1 MTLYIGLDGH
11 SKTST
16 FVCVNGHGKVVA
28 TQQVITCE
36 RELLEFIRGQ
46 RGTKKLIFE
55 ESHLSQWFYALLL
68 KEVDEL
74 TVCHPGYL
82 GKKPGAKTDLRD
94 ATHLAQELRCGHVI
108 PVFHDQSQMMELRS
122 LVSGYKDLVQEIV
135 RTKNRYKS
143 LFRSEA
149 IKTPGVGVYRS
160 AERIQELSRKVD
172 RFVAEQL
179 FAQIQFLDEKK
190 KIYIDQFKSNMTK
203 HPDLK
208 RLDAIP
214 GIDCVRA
221 HVIASIIC
229 SAHRFKNKHKL
240 WAYSMLVRHNQLSD
254 GVSYGKVKVA
264 GRVELREAFI
274 GIAESIMQCTN
285 NPLRSYYVSLKESG
299 IEHHNAKIALARK
312 VASIC
317 LAVLKNRRPYEEE
330 QVKRTIAKV
339 SKAGLI

>member
-16 FVCVNGHGKVVA
+16 FVCVNGHGKVVDSK
-28 TQQVITCE
+28 QIVTCE
-36 RELLEFIRGQ
+36 RELLDYVRSKNGI
-46 RGTKKLIFE
+46 KKLIFE
-55 ESHLSQWFYALLL
+55 ESHLSQWLYALLL

-82 GKKPGAKTDLRD
+82 GKKTGAKTDLRD
-94 ATHLAQELRCGHVI
+94 ATHLAQELRCGHVV
-108 PVFHDQSQMMELRS
+108 PVFHDPGRMMELRA

-135 RTKNRYKS
+135 RTKNRYKA

-149 IKTPGVGVYRS
+149 IRTPGVGVYRS
-160 AERIQELSRKVD
+160 DERIKELSRQVD

-179 FAQIQFLDEKK
+179 FAQIQFLEEKK
-190 KIYIDQFKSNMTK
+190 KIYLERFRANMKK
-203 HPDLK
+203 HPDLE

-214 GIDCVRA
+214 GIDAVRA
-221 HVIASIIC
+221 HVIAAIIC

-240 WAYSMLVRHNQLSD
+240 WAYAMLVRHDQQSD

-264 GRVELREAFI
+264 GRIELREAFI
-274 GIAESIMQCTN
+274 GVAETIMQCTD
-285 NPLRSYYVSLKESG
+285 NPLRSYYLSLREDG
-299 IEHHNAKIALARK
+299 VEYHNAKIALARK

-317 LAVLKNRRPYEEE
+317 LAVLKQKGPYQEE
-330 QVKRTIAKV
+330 QVRKDFMKV
-339 SKAGLI
+339 S